1 MKEKSFELN
10 DAFLEE
16 YLEPFLS
23 KRGCAWIG
31 SSDFDKLQAVKQ
43 YLEKKGHDNFVIIDC
58 NGKLLDDGTL
68 YALLHQYADT
78 DYVIFTN
85 CENILQDTEVLR
97 SFVHLVDSNE
107 YASEFNT
114 SSFYVF
120 LSETNT
126 LPKRSQFPTASVEMD
141 YIDSFCTF
149 IHCYDFDTKSIYF
162 G

>member
-1 MKEKSFELN
+1 MN
-10 DAFLEE
+10 NAFLEE

-23 KRGCAWIG
+23 KRGCAWVG
-31 SSDFDKLQAVKQ
+31 SSDFDKLQVVKQ
-43 YLEKKGHDNFVIIDC
+43 CLEKKQHNNFVIIDC
-58 NGKLLDDGTL
+58 NEKLLDDDAL
-68 YALLHQYADT
+68 NALLHQYANI

-85 CENILQDTEVLR
+85 CENILRDTEALR
-97 SFVHLVDSNE
+97 SFVRLIDSNE
-107 YASEFNT
+107 YTSEFNT

-126 LPKRSQFPTASVEMD
+126 LPKRSQFPTASVEID